1 MDLDIYNTTKNWC
14 FTELDQEAEEKFSQI
29 EQATRAQAPEN
40 FYHSNFCPS
49 QNRPSSTLI
58 S

>member
-29 EQATRAQAPEN
+29 EHATRAQAPEN
-40 FYHSNFCPS
+40 FYHSNFWTS
-49 QNRPSSTLI
+49 QNRQSSTLI